1 MWKSKLPQKL
11 KVFMWL
17 VFQDTLQRGVNL
29 KKRRW
34 KGDEKCYLCR
44 VVETMDHIF
53 FECHV
58 ARVIWFYFKE
68 ALGWDMVLWL
78 FSGEVLDKWVPVGED
93 III

>member
-1 MWKSKLPQKL
+1 MWKIKLSQKL

-58 ARVIWFYFKE
+58 ARVI
-68 ALGWDMVLWL
+68 LVLL
-78 FSGEVLDKWVPVGED
+78 QRSFRMGHGPLVVFRGGS
-93 III
+93 